1 MLIQVIK
8 TRETLSLFPKKH
20 LNYRQ
25 QIKNKIYMIV
35 IVIKKI
41 KQLFIM

>member
-1 MLIQVIK
+1 MEVIEIK
-8 TRETLSLFPKKH
+8 LTLYIIPLKH

-25 QIKNKIYMIV
+25 IKNIIHM

-41 KQLFIM
+41 KQ